1 MAFFPGSGLIPF
13 KKNVIVFIL
22 QTYFYMAKLQ
32 IGSLPLTK
40 VTVYFIAACLALS
53 GSAVSAKTVSGAL
66 RAAPTFA
73 AAAASPAQLNQAIR
87 NFESLYAPFF
97 QAKAGTI
104 PVPGTGLAIPSQ
116 ADLFSL
122 AKYWN
127 LFSTSFRTLY
137 TKATEI
143 PAGMKKYVSP
153 GGHFEVY
160 YARSGNDSLD
170 PTDTIGYGSQSWRS
184 RQHSPNGIPD
194 YVDEVAFAAD
204 SAWSMEIQRFGFVK
218 PLAYTDNN
226 YPSSNYKIDI
236 TNFYPDDQDYA
247 FTYFQYA
254 NTTGTIGVPSHIN
267 IRTEW
272 DSPNFNKANLDYAR
286 HPEKAIYVTL
296 VHEFFHAI
304 QYSSARAVRSID
316 DKNLFLDDFPV
327 TWTEGVAVLMED
339 LGFDYINDYWQY
351 MPDFFSRPDSS
362 TFMYKADSYKD
373 MYKNGLAAQ
382 YLFYHAA
389 DTPGIGFFRTMY
401 DNNYTAL
408 TRFDENV
415 YRTAAAFNRTW
426 PEMLGSFNAASYY
439 TGSRTVGSRFVPDA
453 DSFPQWSYAV
463 DDAGQRLSLMKAVRP
478 FAMQTFSHVNQH
490 GNSDTLHIDFSGDT
504 LVPAGTEAYGVWNVR
519 CILKKNDSA
528 ADDSLIAFPLPSRG
542 SGTLVVAG
550 WHRFTEALVIATNG
564 RYDRI
569 RQATVT
575 FETCGITILK
585 GATRLYGAP
594 IPDSGQ
600 RPPYALLTV
609 NALTNLACSLSIAVT
624 DPGPA
629 AKKSA
634 LQDSLIGTGT
644 YYEVSFP
651 PSWQY
656 NASMRLLIAE
666 PMAAVQAI
674 AAAYKCSDSVF
685 YMFRWDSGSLRWS
698 KCLPVTWSSRDS
710 IYRWQC
716 AVNVPGI
723 YAVFAQLFTP
733 DSSGLPFVAFPN
745 PVHMRGGGTCNFQG
759 NSLVELW
766 IYSIDGTLVSH
777 ALRGSGASP
786 SIAETRDGF
795 EWRLI
800 SSSGKR
806 VAPGIFY
813 AYVGYKDEKTK
824 GMRKKSQKLFVL
836 P

>member
-1 MAFFPGSGLIPF
+1 
-13 KKNVIVFIL
+13 
-22 QTYFYMAKLQ
+22 MAKLQ
-32 IGSLPLTK
+32 IGPLPLTK
-40 VTVYFIAACLALS
+40 VTVHFIAACIALS

-66 RAAPTFA
+66 RAAPSFA
-73 AAAASPAQLNQAIR
+73 TAAASPAQLNQAIR
-87 NFESLYAPFF
+87 NFESLYTPFF
-97 QAKAGTI
+97 QGKAGI
-104 PVPGTGLAIPSQ
+104 IHAPATGFVIPSQ
-116 ADLFSL
+116 ADLFSI
-122 AKYWN
+122 AKYWS
-127 LFSTSFRTLY
+127 LFSPSFQTLY

-143 PAGMKKYVSP
+143 PAGMIKYVSP

-160 YARSGNDSLD
+160 YAKSGSDSVPL
-170 PTDTIGYGSQSWRS
+170 TDTIGYGGQSWRS

-194 YVDEVAFAAD
+194 YVDEAAFAAD

-218 PLAYTDNN
+218 PLAYADNN
-226 YPSSNYKIDI
+226 YPGSNYKIDI
-236 TNFYPDDQDYA
+236 TYFIGDDQDYA
-247 FTYFQYA
+247 FTYPQNTDA
-254 NTTGTIGVPSHIN
+254 NGSIGVRSFIN
-267 IRTEW
+267 IRNEW
-272 DSPNFNKANLDYAR
+272 ESPNFNKSNLDYAH

-304 QYSSARAVRSID
+304 QYSMARTVRSID

-327 TWTEGVAVLMED
+327 TWTEGAAVLMED

-373 MYKNGLAAQ
+373 MYKNGVAAQ

-389 DTPGIGFFRTMY
+389 DTAGIGFFRTMY
-401 DNNYTAL
+401 DNNYKSL
-408 TRFDENV
+408 TKFDENV
-415 YRTAAAFNRTW
+415 YHTAAAFNRTW
-426 PEMLGSFNAASYY
+426 PEMLGSFTTASYY

-463 DDAGQRLSLMKAVRP
+463 DDAGQRLSLSKTVLP
-478 FAMQTFSHVNQH
+478 FAMQTFSLVNQH
-490 GNSDTLHIDFSGDT
+490 GYSDTLHIDFSGDSV
-504 LVPAGTEAYGVWNVR
+504 VPAGTEAYGVWDVR
-519 CILKKNDSA
+519 CILKKNDNA
-528 ADDSLIAFPLPSRG
+528 ADDSLVTLPLLSRG
-542 SGTLVVAG
+542 SGTIQISG
-550 WHRFTEALVIATNG
+550 WQRFREALVIVTNG
-564 RYDRI
+564 RYDRV

-585 GATRLYGAP
+585 GATRLYSAP

-609 NALTNLACSLSIAVT
+609 NALSNLACSLSIAVT

-629 AKKSA
+629 AQKSA
-634 LQDSLIGTGT
+634 LHDSLIGTGT
-644 YYEVSFP
+644 YYDVSFP

-656 NASMRLLIAE
+656 NASMRLLVAE
-666 PMAAVQAI
+666 PKGVVMAI
-674 AAAYKCSDSVF
+674 ATARQCSDSVF
-685 YMFRWDSGSLRWS
+685 YVFRWNSGSLRWS
-698 KCLPVTWSSRDS
+698 ECLPFTVLSRDS

-716 AVNVPGI
+716 TVTLPGI

-745 PVHMRGGGTCNFQG
+745 PVHVRGGGSCIFQG

-766 IYSIDGTLVSH
+766 IYSIDGTLVAH
-777 ALRGSGASP
+777 ALRGQGASP

-800 SSSGKR
+800 SSSGKK